1 MFWSKKKPDKNI
13 KDPVTRYGEMMR
25 KNNADKAKMSQNHG
39 CKVKN
44 PPRGSD
50 REFVYYED

>member
-13 KDPVTRYGEMMR
+13 KDPVARYGEMMR